1 MSGYSLNV
9 NGIINMAEK
18 KFMNLK
24 CNGCHML
31 MMQLLLVAL
40 REVLLENVRLAT
52 LKLCAFLNAIS

>member
-24 CNGCHML
+24 CNGCHM
-31 MMQLLLVAL
+31 MQLLLVAL
-40 REVLLENVRLAT
+40 RDVLLENVRLAT